1 MILWRATRRPFADL
15 SGEGGRLFSGRWHSE
30 GRPVV
35 YTAENA
41 ALAMLELRINLD
53 LPPEL
58 LPPDYVMMR
67 IIVPEDVSIQ
77 HSSVSPADTESAKLA
92 GDEWLRS
99 EASLLLRVS
108 SAVAPESFN
117 YLVNPHHL
125 EVEQLSIDSVNA
137 FDFDKR
143 LFG

>member
-15 SGEGGRLFSGRWHSE
+15 TGEGGRLFSGRWHSE
-30 GRPVV
+30 GRPIV
-35 YTAENA
+35 YTGESA
-41 ALAMLELRINLD
+41 ALALLELRVNLD

-58 LPPDYVMMR
+58 LPPDFVMMR
-67 IIVPEDVSIQ
+67 IIAPDDASFLNSAI
-77 HSSVSPADTESAKLA
+77 SPLDIEATKKA
-92 GDEWLRS
+92 GDDWLES
-99 EASLLLRVS
+99 SASLLLRVS

-117 YLVNPHHL
+117 YLINPLHYEARYL
-125 EVEQLSIDSVNA
+125 VVDRVTP